1 MNKEEKNLS
10 FKVLMI
16 APTPYFSDRGCHVRI
31 YEEAKALIAK
41 GHNVEICTYHLGRN
55 IAGIPTHRIPTVPW
69 YKKKSAGPSWHK
81 LYLDLLLLYTT
92 LKVSRQF
99 KPDVIHAHLHEGAFI
114 GFFVKWFSG
123 VPMIFDCQGS
133 LTGEVLDHG
142 FMREGSL
149 LEKMFAFVEN
159 QINKGADWII
169 TSSNP
174 TAELLVEKFHLS
186 ANRVLNVGDGVDT
199 ERFKPGLKSTNHR
212 NKLKLPEDKKIVV
225 FLGAMT
231 EYQGVN
237 LLIDAIKQ
245 IVQTNNTL
253 HFLLMGYP
261 EEKYVDMAEDAGI
274 SSAVTFTGRIDYAL
288 APEFLCLGDLAVS
301 PKLSA
306 TEANGKLF
314 NYMASGL
321 PTVVF
326 DNPVNREILGDLGVY
341 ARTGDASDLAK
352 QIIRLASDEEM
363 LIRLR
368 ELLRK
373 RAVDTYSWNR
383 IADNIVNTYQYAQN
397 LAGKRNEC

>member
-1 MNKEEKNLS
+1 
-10 FKVLMI
+10 
-16 APTPYFSDRGCHVRI
+16 
-31 YEEAKALIAK
+31 
-41 GHNVEICTYHLGRN
+41 
-55 IAGIPTHRIPTVPW
+55 
-69 YKKKSAGPSWHK
+69 
-81 LYLDLLLLYTT
+81 
-92 LKVSRQF
+92 
-99 KPDVIHAHLHEGAFI
+99 
-114 GFFVKWFSG
+114 
-123 VPMIFDCQGS
+123 
-133 LTGEVLDHG
+133 
-142 FMREGSL
+142 
-149 LEKMFAFVEN
+149 
-159 QINKGADWII
+159 
-169 TSSNP
+169 
-174 TAELLVEKFHLS
+174 
-186 ANRVLNVGDGVDT
+186 
-199 ERFKPGLKSTNHR
+199 
-212 NKLKLPEDKKIVV
+212 
-225 FLGAMT
+225 MT